1 MFTISKKLQYPVR
14 VDQPDPVYAR
24 QLQELLGGKYGEMTV
39 MIQYLFQGWGMRGD
53 GGDPRLIRV
62 KDMLLET
69 GTEEIAH
76 VEMLSTCIAMLLDG
90 ASPEQQEE
98 AAKSNPAVYAA
109 LGGSLNP
116 QHLIASGLGALP
128 ADSNGNPWS
137 GAYAT
142 ASGNIIADLYV
153 NAVSEMHG
161 RLQACRMYEM
171 SKDSGVRDMLSFM
184 IARDHMHQIQWL
196 AAIEEFGNLTDVLP
210 VPSDF
215 PAAKEQGAYAFSFM
229 SYAEQP
235 QETTSGQGRWAEGST
250 PDGKGTFKYVA
261 KPFAV
266 GQVPSLLEKPDP
278 TLHSTPPKE

>member
-14 VDQPDPVYAR
+14 VDRPDPVYAR

-76 VEMLSTCIAMLLDG
+76 VEMLSTCIAMLLNG
-90 ASPEQQEE
+90 ASPKQQEE
-98 AAKSNPAVYAA
+98 AAKSSPAVLAA
-109 LGGSLNP
+109 LAGMNP
-116 QHLIASGLGALP
+116 QHLIASGLSALP

-137 GAYAT
+137 GAYTT
-142 ASGNIIADLYV
+142 ASGNIIADLYA
-153 NAVSEMHG
+153 NAQSEMQG

-171 SKDSGVRDMLSFM
+171 TQDSGVRDMLSFM

-196 AAIEEFGNLTDVLP
+196 AAIEEFGCITDVLP
-210 VPSDF
+210 IPADF
-215 PAAKEQGAYAFSFM
+215 PAAKEKSDYAFAFL
-229 SYAEQP
+229 SYATKP
-235 QETTSGQGRWAEGST
+235 QETTSGQGCWAQGPT
-250 PDGKGTFKYVA
+250 PDGKGSFKYVA
-261 KPFAV
+261 EPFAI
-266 GQVPSLLEKPDP
+266 GEVPQLLAKPDP
-278 TLHSTPPKE
+278 TLHSTPLKV